1 MIRGAAL
8 LLLALA
14 GAAPAQEA
22 AAPALPLVVIMTPPA
37 DAVVSGTTTVSANAT
52 AGAGVESVRFLLDGV
67 ELAPPLTAPPYT
79 VVWNTGASGD
89 GTHALAAVVRDASGR
104 EATSRIVRVTADN
117 VPPVIAE
124 VSSAGAGAEGA
135 YIRWSTSEPA
145 DSQVEY
151 GMTEEYGES
160 TPLSSSRVLER
171 GVALT
176 GLASE
181 ALYHYRVR
189 SRDAAGHVA
198 VSPDFV
204 FATAEPAPVAAARAA
219 GPAGAAAPAA
229 KAPQKFLSPALA
241 DGINDE
247 AVFGPD
253 AREVAIVDVRGR
265 RVFRETSSGPPIRW
279 NGKDSS
285 GKAVPSGA
293 YIAIITTRDDKRVYQ
308 TFAVVK

>member
-1 MIRGAAL
+1 MSPGGAL

-14 GAAPAQEA
+14 GAARGQEA
-22 AAPALPLVVIMTPPA
+22 AAPALPLVLIMTPPP
-37 DAVVSGTTTVSANAT
+37 DAVVSGTTTVSANAS

-79 VVWNTGASGD
+79 VVWNTTASGE
-89 GTHALAAVVRDASGR
+89 GTHALAAVARDASGR
-104 EATSRIVRVTADN
+104 EATSRIVRVTTDN

-124 VSSAGAGAEGA
+124 VSSVGAGADGA
-135 YIRWSTSEPA
+135 YIRWTTSEPA

-160 TPLSSSRVLER
+160 TPLSASKVLER

-189 SRDAAGHVA
+189 SRDAAGHPA
-198 VSPDFV
+198 VSADFV
-204 FATAEPAPVAAARAA
+204 FATAEPPPSGAAAAQAA
-219 GPAGAAAPAA
+219 AAAAPAVA
-229 KAPQKFLSPALA
+229 KAPQKFLTPALA

-253 AREVAIVDVRGR
+253 AREVSIVDVRGR
-265 RVFRETSSGPPIRW
+265 RVFRETSSGAPVKW
-279 NGKDSS
+279 DGKDST
-285 GKAVPSGA
+285 GKVVPSGA
-293 YIAIITTRDDKRVYQ
+293 YIAVITTQAGKRVYQ

>member
-1 MIRGAAL
+1 MSGAAAM

-14 GAAPAQEA
+14 GPARAQED

-37 DAVVSGTTTVSANAT
+37 GAVVTGTTTVSANAS
-52 AGAGVESVRFLLDGV
+52 AGAGVVSVQFLLDGV
-67 ELAPPLTAPPYT
+67 DLSPPLSAPPYT
-79 VVWNTGASGD
+79 IVWNTAASGD
-89 GTHALAAVVRDASGR
+89 GMHALAAVARDGAGR
-104 EATSRIVRVTADN
+104 AETSPIVRVTSDN
-117 VPPVIAE
+117 VPPAIDA
-124 VSSAGAGAEGA
+124 VSASGVGADGA
-135 YIRWSTSEPA
+135 YIRWTTSEPA
-145 DSQVEY
+145 DSRVEY

-181 ALYHYRVR
+181 ALYHYRVW
-189 SRDAAGHVA
+189 SRDAAGLVA
-198 VSPDFV
+198 VSPDHV
-204 FATAEPAPVAAARAA
+204 FATAEPAPGASTAAAA
-219 GPAGAAAPAA
+219 GPAAAALSA
-229 KAPQKFLSPALA
+229 KAPQKFLSPARA

-253 AREVAIVDVRGR
+253 AREVTIVDARGR

-279 NGKDSS
+279 NVKDPS
-285 GKAVPSGA
+285 GRVVPSGA
-293 YIAIITTRDDKRVYQ
+293 YIAVITTRDSSRVYQ

>member
-1 MIRGAAL
+1 MIRGAAF
-8 LLLALA
+8 LLLALC
-14 GAAPAQEA
+14 AAARAQEA

-37 DAVVSGTTTVSANAT
+37 DAVVSGTTTVSANAS

-79 VVWNTGASGD
+79 VVWNTAASGD
-89 GTHALAAVVRDASGR
+89 GTHALAAVARDAAGR

-117 VPPVIAE
+117 APPVIDE
-124 VSSAGAGAEGA
+124 VSASGAGPDGA
-135 YIRWSTSEPA
+135 YIRWTTSEPA

-160 TPLSSSRVLER
+160 TPPSSSRVLER

-189 SRDAAGHVA
+189 SRDAAGLVS

-204 FATAEPAPVAAARAA
+204 FATSEPAPAPSGA
-219 GPAGAAAPAA
+219 GPGPAAAAAPDA

-241 DGINDE
+241 DGVNDE

-253 AREVAIVDVRGR
+253 AREVSIVDARGR

-285 GKAVPSGA
+285 GRVVPSGA
-293 YIAIITTRDDKRVYQ
+293 YIAVITTREGKRVYQ

>member
-1 MIRGAAL
+1 MTPGAAL

-14 GAAPAQEA
+14 GAAPAQEG
-22 AAPALPLVVIMTPPA
+22 AAPALPLVLIMTPPA
-37 DAVVSGTTTVSANAT
+37 DAVVSGTTTVSANAS

-79 VVWNTGASGD
+79 VVWNTAASGD
-89 GTHALAAVVRDASGR
+89 GTHALAAVARDAAGR

-117 VPPVIAE
+117 VPPVIGA
-124 VSSAGAGAEGA
+124 VSSAGAGADGA
-135 YIRWSTSEPA
+135 YIRWTTSEPA

-189 SRDAAGHVA
+189 SRDAAGLTA

-204 FATAEPAPVAAARAA
+204 FATAEPPPLSSAGSPGPAAA
-219 GPAGAAAPAA
+219 AAAVA
-229 KAPQKFLSPALA
+229 KAAQKFLSPALA

-253 AREVAIVDVRGR
+253 AREVSIVDVRGR
-265 RVFRETSSGPPIRW
+265 RVFRETSSGPPIKW

-285 GKAVPSGA
+285 GKVVPSGA
-293 YIAIITTRDDKRVYQ
+293 YIAVITTRDDKRVYQ